1 MEACCGSSV
10 QSPIPM
16 PVPHIPVRD
25 IRRLARGA
33 ARWLDSR
40 SCGRHDP
47 AQVGP
52 TDRDP
57 VMKELFV
64 ETIIGIALII
74 ISALEI
80 VWITRTVTANTPR

>member
-1 MEACCGSSV
+1 
-10 QSPIPM
+10 M
-16 PVPHIPVRD
+16 PVPHIPARD
-25 IRRLARGA
+25 PLRLARGA
-33 ARWLDSR
+33 GRSLDSR
-40 SCGRHDP
+40 SRGRHHP

-57 VMKELFV
+57 VMEELFV

>member
-1 MEACCGSSV
+1 LILGRAGGM
-10 QSPIPM
+10 
-16 PVPHIPVRD
+16 
-25 IRRLARGA
+25 IR
-33 ARWLDSR
+33 
-40 SCGRHDP
+40 P
-47 AQVGP
+47 KVGP

-57 VMKELFV
+57 VMEELFV